1 MRYFLVCLLTFL
13 FSTGCGVFQNETYP
27 HYDSCGPE
35 ALYNA
40 IHRLG
45 LNSSQVK
52 ISREILDD
60 SKCHSL
66 LRDVLS
72 MFHGE
77 AKHITFPSEI
87 KSYLKKY
94 NIKMTILPV
103 EALKTLTP
111 DKTAIVL
118 VHKKDSLSYHWG
130 CFPTTSGLSS
140 FYGEGFTA
148 VKQVILLERR

>member
-13 FSTGCGVFQNETYP
+13 FSTGCGIFQNRAYP

-35 ALYNA
+35 ALYDA

-45 LNSSQVK
+45 LNSSQIE
-52 ISREILDD
+52 ISREILND
-60 SKCHSL
+60 SKCYSL

-72 MFHGE
+72 MFDRE
-77 AKHITFPSEI
+77 AKHITFPDEI

-94 NIKMTILPV
+94 NIKTTSLPI
-103 EALKTLTP
+103 EELENLTH

-118 VHKKDSLSYHWG
+118 VRKKNSLSYHWG
-130 CFPTTSGLSS
+130 CFPATSNLSS
-140 FYGEGFTA
+140 FYGKGSTM
-148 VKQVILLERR
+148 VKSVILLERL

>member
-1 MRYFLVCLLTFL
+1 MRYFLVCLLAFL
-13 FSTGCGVFQNETYP
+13 FSTGCGVFQSRTYP

-40 IHRLG
+40 IRRLG

-52 ISREILDD
+52 ISREILND
-60 SKCHSL
+60 SKCYSL
-66 LRDVLS
+66 LRDVVS
-72 MFHGE
+72 MFNRE

-94 NIKMTILPV
+94 NIKMTSLPV
-103 EALKTLTP
+103 EKLKSLTR

-118 VHKKDSLSYHWG
+118 VHKKNSLSYHWG
-130 CFPTTSGLSS
+130 CFPTTSNLSS

-148 VKQVILLERR
+148 VKSVILLERL